1 MTPETYQKIDGILEE
16 ALGRESSAR
25 EAFIAEAC
33 GADQDLL
40 EHVQALLAAHG
51 QAGAFLSDTA
61 LETAARTMVLES
73 SAFKIGDRLG
83 HYQIRSLLGAGAMA
97 EVYGAIDTR
106 LDREVAIKVL
116 QTQFSRHKE
125 ALARFQREAR
135 AVAAL
140 SHPNIVTLFDV
151 GQEGGVSFVVTELL
165 RGETLRSRLS
175 HGSLTWRY
183 AARIAMQAASGLDAA
198 HTSGII
204 HRDLKPENIFLTT
217 DDRVKII
224 DFGLARI
231 KPELQA
237 GRSPRTLGWA
247 TEAGRVMGTASY
259 MSPEQVL
266 GQRAEAASDIFT
278 LGCVLY
284 ETVAGVRPFAGRH
297 DLATMDLILSAEP
310 RSLRDSC
317 PDIPPELE
325 ATIRRCLAKAPGE
338 RYGSARDLQTSLAA
352 ILDKPSL
359 WDRLEA
365 WWRR

>member
-1 MTPETYQKIDGILEE
+1 M
-16 ALGRESSAR
+16 
-25 EAFIAEAC
+25 
-33 GADQDLL
+33 
-40 EHVQALLAAHG
+40 
-51 QAGAFLSDTA
+51 
-61 LETAARTMVLES
+61 
-73 SAFKIGDRLG
+73 
-83 HYQIRSLLGAGAMA
+83 
-97 EVYGAIDTR
+97 
-106 LDREVAIKVL
+106 
-116 QTQFSRHKE
+116 
-125 ALARFQREAR
+125 
-135 AVAAL
+135 
-140 SHPNIVTLFDV
+140 

-198 HTSGII
+198 HTSGIVP
-204 HRDLKPENIFLTT
+204 RDLKPENIFLTT